1 MKMGSVVRIVQTALA
16 VKRLGLT
23 AAARKRFGTDTF
35 NAVET
40 LDKELPGFFGISCA
54 TRLWSRTMRLTDL
67 FEAECRLAEADL
79 RKADALLRQTKRLRA
94 RLGAI
99 VARIRGFRAVIGEGR
114 RG

>member
-23 AAARKRFGTDTF
+23 AAGRKRFGTDTF

-54 TRLWSRTMRLTDL
+54 TRLWSRTMRLTD
-67 FEAECRLAEADL
+67 FFAGERRRAEQEL
-79 RKADALLRQTKRLRA
+79 RKVDALLRHAKPLLAPLRA
-94 RLGAI
+94 M
-99 VARIRGFRAVIGEGR
+99 FRQISSFSRQDCQG
-114 RG
+114 